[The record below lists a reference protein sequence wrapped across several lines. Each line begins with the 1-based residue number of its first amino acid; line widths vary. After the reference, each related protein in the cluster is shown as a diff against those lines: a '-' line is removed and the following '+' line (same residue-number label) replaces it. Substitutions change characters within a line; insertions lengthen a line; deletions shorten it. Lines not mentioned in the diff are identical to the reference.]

1 MVVRSTANNT
11 KPPRVVKIPTK
22 PVMAEAL
29 GSTEAADAQTKQ
41 TQTWTM
47 KALILDT
54 SDLQMQ
60 TQIIYKLT

>member
-41 TQTWTM
+41 TWTM
-47 KALILDT
+47 KAALILDT

-60 TQIIYKLT
+60 MQIIYKLT